1 MRSIF
6 KSYCQATYMYVYI
19 YILYVCIKMYVYIYI
34 YVYIVVPQMFQGEHT
49 LHKTW
54 QSWKALGSVRRYDS
68 LRCLA

>member
-34 YVYIVVPQMFQGEHT
+34 RIYSGSTNVSSGAHASQDLAKLES
-49 LHKTW
+49 
-54 QSWKALGSVRRYDS
+54 SWFGAQI
-68 LRCLA
+68 